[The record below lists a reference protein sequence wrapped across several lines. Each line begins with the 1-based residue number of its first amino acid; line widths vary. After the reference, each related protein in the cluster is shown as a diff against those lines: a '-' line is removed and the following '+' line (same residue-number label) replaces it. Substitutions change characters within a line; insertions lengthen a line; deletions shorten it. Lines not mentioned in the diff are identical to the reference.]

1 MTWSSANNS
10 VGSCWLFESLIPFM
24 SCFCHLVIIS
34 SKYIL
39 NSVGETWQPWG
50 TALLI
55 CTGFDILWLNCINI
69 CFVCKY
75 ALFCY
80 QCACDMS
87 GVEHVKEDLSLSVI
101 KRFLTIYKP
110 QMCFQ
115 VKFPSFFNQ

>member
-1 MTWSSANNS
+1 
-10 VGSCWLFESLIPFM
+10 M

-39 NSVGETWQPWG
+39 NSAAEIWQPWG

-55 CTGFDILWLNCINI
+55 CTGFDSLWLYFINV

-80 QCACDMS
+80 HCVWDMS
-87 GVEHVKEDLSLSVI
+87 AVEHVK
-101 KRFLTIYKP
+101 
-110 QMCFQ
+110 
-115 VKFPSFFNQ
+115 